1 MVKIRNERPL
11 LAILDRDE
19 KYAAKLAEYMN
30 DMRKKRSFPFE
41 TCAFTDLSRFLDY
54 AGSRQIA
61 VLLLDETFSDEAEA
75 ARLADTVKLCLWLE
89 GSGTKPG
96 TKRDGNVPVIARYQS
111 ADHLIEELLGAC
123 AGERLLLEQDVIPA
137 APELLPG
144 DGSFGLLGGE
154 AGRPS
159 GAGAGSGPAGRQGIG
174 SGTAH
179 AGRQGKG
186 PGNISAV
193 QQRGIRKGMPSAD
206 AAQSGDNI
214 RDSFSAYYGE
224 HFRSLP
230 ASCEVI
236 GIFSPVGRCG
246 KTGFALALGEIL
258 AEERKTIY
266 LNLERYS
273 GLKDLAIIPDG
284 GGDINDLI
292 YFYRLDENSLV
303 YRLSSLIRSF
313 RNLDYIA
320 PALTGEDV
328 MSVNASEWS
337 SIISTLAAAGEYEV
351 VILDL
356 GVSLEDAVYLLS
368 ICDRVYMPV
377 LDDRVSSAKTA
388 QFFEAA
394 GRSGAAGLQD
404 KVKML
409 HLPVVREEV
418 WGTDAP
424 ARLARGKMGAYVRRV
439 LNER

>member
-1 MVKIRNERPL
+1 MKEQLANEL
-11 LAILDRDE
+11 
-19 KYAAKLAEYMN
+19 
-30 DMRKKRSFPFE
+30 
-41 TCAFTDLSRFLDY
+41 
-54 AGSRQIA
+54 
-61 VLLLDETFSDEAEA
+61 
-75 ARLADTVKLCLWLE
+75 
-89 GSGTKPG
+89 
-96 TKRDGNVPVIARYQS
+96 VIAITPYLTGLEIQDLKMRI
-111 ADHLIEELLGAC
+111 DMVLGHYDITQA
-123 AGERLLLEQDVIPA
+123 E
-137 APELLPG
+137 
-144 DGSFGLLGGE
+144 
-154 AGRPS
+154 
-159 GAGAGSGPAGRQGIG
+159 
-174 SGTAH
+174 H
-179 AGRQGKG
+179 ALT
-186 PGNISAV
+186 V
-193 QQRGIRKGMPSAD
+193 
-206 AAQSGDNI
+206 
-214 RDSFSAYYGE
+214 YE
-224 HFRSLP
+224 
-230 ASCEVI
+230 
-236 GIFSPVGRCG
+236 
-246 KTGFALALGEIL
+246 
-258 AEERKTIY
+258 
-266 LNLERYS
+266 
-273 GLKDLAIIPDG
+273 
-284 GGDINDLI
+284 GDINDLI

-328 MSVNASEWS
+328 MGVNASEWS

-394 GRSGAAGLQD
+394 GRCGAAGLQD